1 MVAPTRGNPRCILCS
16 YGDIKLDDFYEL
28 HGQLPGSLELAYLG
42 DAIYDLRVRET
53 LTRRGGRV
61 RTMHRRAVSHV
72 CAHAQSEA
80 LSRVEDMLTEEE
92 QSVVRRARNAHQ
104 SPPRNADRGEYHR
117 ATALEALIGFL
128 YITGREARMR
138 EILDAAIGDI
148 DV

>member
-1 MVAPTRGNPRCILCS
+1 MTESIL
-16 YGDIKLDDFYEL
+16 D

-42 DAIYDLRVRET
+42 DALYDLRVREA

-61 RTMHRRAVSHV
+61 KNMHREAVKHV
-72 CAHAQSEA
+72 CAHAQAEA
-80 LSRVEDMLTEEE
+80 LSRVEPMLDEEE
-92 QSVVRRARNAHQ
+92 QGVVRRARNARQ
-104 SPPRNADRGEYHR
+104 TPSKNADRAEYHR

-138 EILDAAIGDI
+138 EILDAAIGDL